1 MVLKV
6 FGFALGLL
14 LASTA
19 YAQEATWAAAEQECQ
34 DRIMAEQC
42 PVGHNCYQLWK
53 AIARCTVLSLNN
65 KTPQF
70 ALNRCIQKVDT
81 ERQRNH
87 LCTGCGD
94 PIAETFACLSE

>member
-6 FGFALGLL
+6 FAFLAGLL
-14 LASTA
+14 LASSA
-19 YAQEATWAAAEQECQ
+19 HAQEATWAAAEQECQ

-53 AIARCTVLSLNN
+53 AIARCTVLSLNP

-70 ALNRCIQKVDT
+70 ALIRCIQQVDT
-81 ERQRNH
+81 ERQRAR

-94 PIAETFACLSE
+94 PIADIFACLSE